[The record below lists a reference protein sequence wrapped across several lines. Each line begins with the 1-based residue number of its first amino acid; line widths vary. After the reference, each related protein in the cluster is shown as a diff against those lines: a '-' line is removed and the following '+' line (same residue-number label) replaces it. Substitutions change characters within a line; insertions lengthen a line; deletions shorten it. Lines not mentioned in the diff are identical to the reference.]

1 MNTKLPFFYSVY
13 AGACGVCFRKRKTQV
28 RKYKFGS
35 NIQTINNTNN
45 ITKITNLDPDHRGLF
60 FALRAEA
67 GGMLK
72 AFRTVEHTT
81 GKTAFFTASANVAV
95 LREQECI

>member
-60 FALRAEA
+60 FLLLGDDIQHEAE
-67 GGMLK
+67 GTRM
-72 AFRTVEHTT
+72 
-81 GKTAFFTASANVAV
+81 
-95 LREQECI
+95 